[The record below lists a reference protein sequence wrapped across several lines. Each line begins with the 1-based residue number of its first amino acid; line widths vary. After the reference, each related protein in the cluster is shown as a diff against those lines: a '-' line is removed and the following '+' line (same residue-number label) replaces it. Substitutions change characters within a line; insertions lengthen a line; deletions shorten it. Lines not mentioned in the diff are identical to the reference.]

1 MTAKREGISFMK
13 KNIFAFSLVFIS
25 VFCFAKE
32 IAVKTEPCEFKEI
45 SLFETYR
52 PKTFLSY
59 EELNADID
67 MLCYILSCGYAGYE
81 DMLSRGFDLEKF
93 QSGLLGEF
101 KDKTEIE
108 TRRFYF
114 SAKEKLIPYINDAH
128 FQLINFYDIYS
139 FCEKEICF
147 WTNIFVRK
155 NENGEYF
162 VAESKNGEVKT
173 GEKYADS
180 LENLFYYPC
189 KSGDIFRLGIM
200 SSGKA
205 EKSDFQFEG
214 NDGKTYRIS
223 AELFD
228 DGAIEV
234 RPMKYKEFESSGSAY
249 IALNSFMIPA
259 EESPSR
265 KAAEIVFEK
274 FINSGK
280 KYNGK
285 GNIIIDLRGNQGGE
299 SMIPGLFLYS
309 LHADR
314 KIKNLSKDYKKAE
327 EWFSS
332 SFSKTNLVFSPVFV
346 QADYMLAERRGL
358 SGKEKRKYSSY
369 LKKIKENPERI
380 VLRDERERSNLF
392 DKESRFKGKLIFLT
406 DRNSVSAAEIFVL
419 MAKEIFGNEQVFV
432 LGENTYGMASYWNVI
447 TIELPNSRIGVHT
460 AFTKN
465 LAFEKYPE
473 WHGEGYGIYPNCWTL
488 GSDLNE
494 TIFFL
499 TGDKEMKEKLKDI
512 EFRLQ

>member
-1 MTAKREGISFMK
+1 MK
-13 KNIFAFSLVFIS
+13 KNIFAFSLIFVS
-25 VFCFAKE
+25 VFCFSKE
-32 IAVKTEPCEFKEI
+32 IVVKAEPCEFKEI

-52 PKTFLSY
+52 PKTFLSS

-67 MLCYILSCGYAGYE
+67 TLCYILSCGYAGYD
-81 DMLSRGFDLEKF
+81 DMLSRGFDVEKF
-93 QSGLLGEF
+93 QNDIISEF
-101 KDKTEIE
+101 KDETEIE
-108 TRRFYF
+108 TRKFYF

-128 FQLINFYDIYS
+128 FQLINFYDTYS
-139 FCEKEICF
+139 FCEKEICC
-147 WTNIFVRK
+147 WTNIFVQK
-155 NENGEYF
+155 NENGEFF
-162 VAESKNGEVKT
+162 VAESKNGEVKI

-189 KSGDIFRLGIM
+189 KSGDIYRLGIM
-200 SSGKA
+200 SSEKPEKA
-205 EKSDFQFEG
+205 DFQFEG
-214 NDGKTYRIS
+214 NDGKTYKIS

-234 RPMKYKEFESSGSAY
+234 RPMKYKEFETSDSAY
-249 IALNSFMIPA
+249 IAFNSFMIPS

-285 GNIIIDLRGNQGGE
+285 ENIIIDLRGNQGGD
-299 SMIPGLFLYS
+299 SIVPGLFLYS
-309 LHADR
+309 LYADR
-314 KIKNLSKDYKKAE
+314 KIKSFGKDYKKVE

-332 SFSKTNLVFSPVFV
+332 EFSKVNIVFSPVFI

-358 SGKEKRKYSSY
+358 YGKEKRKYSSY
-369 LKKIKENPERI
+369 LKKMKENPERI
-380 VLRDERERSNLF
+380 VLRNERERSNLF
-392 DKESRFKGKLIFLT
+392 DKESRFKGKFIFLT

-419 MAKEIFGNEQVFV
+419 IAKEIFGNEQVFV
-432 LGENTYGMASYWNVI
+432 LGENTYGMAAYWNVI

-473 WHGEGYGIYPNCWTL
+473 WHGEGSGIYPDYWST

-494 TIFFL
+494 TIFL
-499 TGDKEMKEKLKDI
+499 VTGDEEMKDKLKNI